1 MTTTAPATVRVL
13 ARAKLPTRHGVFDAV
28 CFSGADD
35 VEHLALSMRT
45 PPTEHSAPPG
55 GEPPLVRVHSECLT
69 GEALGSQRC
78 DCGDQLDTAL
88 RLVAEE
94 GRGMVLYL
102 RGQEGRGI
110 GLAQKIRA
118 YALQETG
125 LDTVEANLELGEPV
139 DRRSYGPAA
148 AYLRQIGVEEIR
160 LLTNNPDKVA
170 ALRAAGI
177 RTAEVHAMP
186 AATLPA
192 NEAYLTTKAE
202 RMGHQGLRPGEQ
214 PLNGAAG

>member
-1 MTTTAPATVRVL
+1 MTATAPATVRVL
-13 ARAKLPTRHGVFDAV
+13 ARAKLPTRHGVFDTV

-45 PPTEHSAPPG
+45 PPATPPG
-55 GEPPLVRVHSECLT
+55 GEPPLIRVHSECLT

-78 DCGDQLDTAL
+78 DCGPQLDTAL
-88 RLVAEE
+88 RLIAEE

-102 RGQEGRGI
+102 RGHEGRGI

-118 YALQETG
+118 YALQEAG
-125 LDTVEANLELGEPV
+125 LDTVEANIELGEPV

-148 AYLRQIGVEEIR
+148 AYLHQIGVEQVR

-177 RTAEVHAMP
+177 GIADVHAMP
-186 AATLPA
+186 ASPLPA
-192 NEAYLTTKAE
+192 NEAYLATKAQK
-202 RMGHQGLRPGEQ
+202 MGHRGLRAGEDS
-214 PLNGAAG
+214 LTHSTD